1 MIAVVVAAALMFP
14 QDRST
19 TVDSTTGGY
28 TITDNTLP
36 AGPQTITVMPKM
48 AAPDTKARNW
58 GGKDYQGPGGT

>member
-1 MIAVVVAAALMFP
+1 MIAVIVAAALMLP

-36 AGPQTITVMPKM
+36 PGPQTITVMPKA